1 MPKIAQRMKDFHSSI
16 FLNLKEEKLKYE
28 KNTGNRTIDF
38 SIGSP
43 NISPDPI
50 IIETMAQ
57 AVQKPENYKYAI
69 NELPELKKAVQDWY
83 QNRYDVTLTTDEI
96 VLLQGSQEA
105 LSNLPLVYC
114 DPGDGV
120 LVPDPYY
127 PVYVDAPKWAG
138 ADIIFMPLKEEN
150 QYLIDFD
157 AISQEDRKKA
167 KMMIVCYP
175 NNPTC
180 ATAPDSFYEE
190 LIQFAKDNDIL
201 VLHDNAYSELVFD
214 GKKGKSFLSYPG
226 AKEVGVELNSFS
238 KTYGMA
244 GARLGVLVGNQT
256 IVQQYKMLKSNMDYG
271 IFLPVQYAGIQALRK
286 GGKSIEFTRNQYQKR
301 RDCMVASFKKAGWN
315 IDPSPA
321 TMFLW
326 AKIPDSYEDS
336 FAFTKALLQKTGV
349 VVTPGQSFGSQGL
362 RYVRLALVQDE
373 EEIIQ
378 AAKRIQ
384 NSDVLR

>member
-1 MPKIAQRMKDFHSSI
+1 MVQVAKRMKDFHSSI

-28 KNTGNRTIDF
+28 QETGNNTIDF

-43 NISPDPI
+43 NISPDPVI
-50 IIETMAQ
+50 IDTMAE
-57 AVQKPENYKYAI
+57 AVKKPENYKYAI
-69 NELPELKKAVQDWY
+69 NELPELKEAVQTWY
-83 QNRYDVTLTTDEI
+83 KNRYEVDLSTEEI

-127 PVYVDAPKWAG
+127 PVYVDAPRWAG
-138 ADIIFMPLKEEN
+138 ADILFMPLKKEN
-150 QYLIDFD
+150 NYLIDFD
-157 AISQEDRKKA
+157 AISAEDRKKA

-180 ATAPDSFYEE
+180 ATAPDSFYEQ
-190 LIQFAKDNDIL
+190 LIQFAKENEIL

-214 GKKGKSFLSYPG
+214 GKIGKSFLSYPG

-244 GARLGVLVGNQT
+244 GARLGVLVGNKT

-271 IFLPVQYAGIQALRK
+271 IFLPVQYAGVQALKK
-286 GGKSIEFTRNQYQKR
+286 GGQSIESTRSQYQHR
-301 RDCMVASFKKAGWN
+301 RDCMVSSFKEAGWD
-315 IDPSPA
+315 IQPSPA

-326 AKIPDSYEDS
+326 AEIPQTYENS
-336 FAFTKALLQKTGV
+336 FEFTKDLLKKTGI
-349 VVTPGQSFGSQGL
+349 VVTPGESFGSQGK
-362 RYVRLALVQDE
+362 RFVRLALVQDE
-373 EEIIQ
+373 DAIYE
-378 AAKRIQ
+378 AARRLK
-384 NSDVLR
+384 NSQILG